1 MKLIDNKLDLENEGE
16 WGDKN
21 YKRIIKI
28 NLEVNM
34 NFIKEFDDIIIFL
47 ILFFRDFRIIIK
59 LLMFI
64 KIFWYYLKKSRNKNI
79 YDVYL
84 YILKWC

>member
-64 KIFWYYLKKSRNKNI
+64 KIFWYYLKKLRNKNI